1 MKKVI
6 LVCLILAISSS
17 IDAQTIEKKWGFAA
31 AQGAYTSFNEGGL
44 GLMPELY
51 FSRYLS
57 SKLDLM
63 LKGDLGVFNS
73 KLTTSDLD
81 LANAFL
87 NIRYK
92 LSDESKKFRPY
103 LFAGPGFLA
112 DNATSGL
119 NFNLGLGSKY
129 YISSGIAL
137 YVEAAYLNGI
147 EATRGT
153 ETIRDNFIKATIGME
168 FDFGRMKDTDM
179 DGITDKKDNCPST
192 PAGVSVDENGCPID
206 TDGDGIADYID
217 KCPNIEGLASLK
229 GCPDT
234 DKDGVTD
241 EDDNC
246 PEVAGLKNLKGCP
259 DTDGDG
265 IADKDDKCANTLK
278 GYKVDATGC
287 PIDSDKDGVVDAE
300 DECPT
305 VAGPVDNK
313 GCPVPVKVVKKEIDK
328 TQEVTID
335 QVEIQNIKVTPV
347 HFVSNKSYLTDYS
360 KGILDKLVQTLN
372 SNPDYNVNAHGY
384 TDSQGS
390 DELNIKLSQA
400 RITSVVEYLTSKGIS
415 TNRIIS
421 QKAFGKANPI
431 ATNETPEGRLLN
443 RRVEFEIFKLK

>member
-1 MKKVI
+1 MHMKKVI
-6 LVCLILAISSS
+6 LVCLILALGVGIN
-17 IDAQTIEKKWGFAA
+17 AQTTEKKWGIGIGL
-31 AQGAYTSFNEGGL
+31 GAYTSLDEGGV

-57 SKLDLM
+57 PKLDLM

-73 KLTTSDLD
+73 KLTTNDLD

-87 NIRYK
+87 NVRYK

-119 NFNLGLGSKY
+119 NFNAGLGSKY

-137 YVEAAYLNGI
+137 YLDAAYLHGI

-153 ETIRDNFIKATIGME
+153 ETIKDNFIKATVGLE
-168 FDFGRMKDTDM
+168 FNLGKMKDSDN
-179 DGITDKKDNCPST
+179 DGVTDKKDNCPNT
-192 PAGVSVDENGCPID
+192 PAGVNVDENGCPVD
-206 TDGDGIADYID
+206 TDGDGVSDHID
-217 KCPNIEGLASLK
+217 NCPTVAGLTSMK

-234 DKDGVTD
+234 DKDGITD
-241 EDDNC
+241 KDDAC
-246 PEVAGLKNLKGCP
+246 PDVAGLKSLKGCP
-259 DTDGDG
+259 DADEDGV
-265 IADKDDKCANTLK
+265 ADADDKCPNTKK
-278 GYKVDATGC
+278 GYKVDASGC
-287 PIDSDKDGVVDAE
+287 PVDTDKDGVVDAE

-305 VAGPVDNK
+305 VAGPANNK
-313 GCPVPVKVVKKEIDK
+313 GCPVKEVKKEIDK
-328 TQEVTID
+328 TKEVTID

-372 SNPDYNVNAHGY
+372 SNPDYNVNAHGH

-390 DELNIKLSQA
+390 DQLNIKLSQD
-400 RITSVVEYLTSKGIS
+400 RVKSVVEYLVSKGIS
-415 TNRIIS
+415 EGRIIQ

-431 ATNETPEGRLLN
+431 ATNDTPEGRLQN
-443 RRVEFEIFKLK
+443 RRVEFEIFRMK